1 MSNYA
6 NIYRGRIGDLQGDI
20 ETTIYKVMSKGLNRL
35 NVETTMGIVS
45 IRKTD
50 SGVRRI
56 FLDDKPIVERGIDV
70 AVDVLDILEAKA
82 DR

>member
-20 ETTIYKVMSKGLNRL
+20 ETTIYKVMVKCINKLT
-35 NVETTMGIVS
+35 VETTMGIVS

-70 AVDVLDILEAKA
+70 AVDVLDILEARA

>member
-20 ETTIYKVMSKGLNRL
+20 ETAIYKVMSKGLYRL
-35 NVETTMGIVS
+35 TVETTMGIVS

-50 SGVRRI
+50 SGVRRV

-70 AVDVLDILEAKA
+70 AVDVLDILEARA

>member
-20 ETTIYKVMSKGLNRL
+20 ETTIYKVMSKGLYRL
-35 NVETTMGIVS
+35 TVETTMGIVS

-50 SGVRRI
+50 SGVRRV

-70 AVDVLDILEAKA
+70 AVDVLDILEARA